1 MLGGIGRCLADNLQ
15 KGGSDVHIVR
25 KRSIYIDLH
34 AHQAKGMNDI
44 AQLLRRLASATA
56 TQVGGNRAQ
65 QRVNLL
71 E

>member
-15 KGGSDVHIVR
+15 KGGSDVSIVR
-25 KRSIYIDLH
+25 KRSIYIDLN

-56 TQVGGNRAQ
+56 TQAR
-65 QRVNLL
+65 
-71 E
+71 